1 MNNHLLLSNLR
12 YVQDMGAI
20 VSVGKKRRDLE
31 ARENDDTNKRKR
43 LLSED
48 QVSQLDGV
56 VQEIIW
62 WISEHQNNLP
72 KTRTEL
78 SEIFSI
84 FCEDFVQVDPKII
97 YYHLLLNGILT
108 VNDAGDLCTNVNN
121 SPTYLQAFVL
131 GDSKLPQ
138 LFSSEFCSVLQ
149 NAVLWVK
156 QRPNMICDEPQ
167 FMAEL
172 TKICTFKRSVPIR
185 AVFDT
190 MLYHDLLSFD
200 DHDVHYSFIP
210 QPELL
215 HYKPH
220 RLAM

>member
-1 MNNHLLLSNLR
+1 MNNNLLLSNLR
-12 YVQDMGAI
+12 FVQDMSAI
-20 VSVGKKRRDLE
+20 VTVGKKRRDFE
-31 ARENDDTNKRKR
+31 AKENYNENKRKR
-43 LLSED
+43 ILSED
-48 QVSQLDGV
+48 QISQLDGV

-78 SEIFSI
+78 SDIFTI
-84 FCEDFVQVDPKII
+84 FCEDFVQVDPRII
-97 YYHLLLNGILT
+97 YYHLLLNGILSI
-108 VNDAGDLCTNVNN
+108 NDDGNLCTNINN
-121 SPTYLQAFVL
+121 FPANLQAFVL

-156 QRPNMICDEPQ
+156 QRPNLMCTENQ

-190 MLYHDLLSFD
+190 MLYHNLLTFD
-200 DHDVHYSFIP
+200 NHNVHYSFIP
-210 QPELL
+210 QPEEL

-220 RLAM
+220 RMAL